1 MDIIKSYQFPKIIED
16 YIIESYKKD
25 SNINNIYDLIFEY
38 SEFVES
44 INRWKNIKPNYD
56 NC

>member
-25 SNINNIYDLIFEY
+25 SNINIFM
-38 SEFVES
+38 
-44 INRWKNIKPNYD
+44 I
-56 NC
+56 